1 MWKYQS
7 TIQLL
12 NLTQEELSMSVNEYL
27 KEKPHLLKKKIKS
40 LNPNKF
46 YCLNNY
52 GIFFIGKFGYD
63 EENSKVIITDEYYL
77 TTQAIHKMKTYELDD
92 NNINGKFYEIEE
104 SDLTELDELY
114 RNNISLKDKI
124 AEILSDENNY
134 TKAHLSGILYPY
146 SKEVFYAIDKD
157 SLLSKIENSKNK
169 NLTMRDIRKEMDKE
183 YEKYLDQCETI
194 YQNNKKLDGCIFLDK
209 DEEEDKLTV
218 YIPAK
223 LISESYEGDIAWLT
237 EDGATF
243 NFVYSF
249 LTLNK
254 GKYDYYVL
262 SDNEKISEVKHDF
275 RRCQSAILNLYNKL
289 NEKYTIESNFI

>member
-157 SLLSKIENSKNK
+157 LLLSKIENSKNK

-218 YIPAK
+218 YIPSK

-249 LTLNK
+249 FF
-254 GKYDYYVL
+254 
-262 SDNEKISEVKHDF
+262 S
-275 RRCQSAILNLYNKL
+275 
-289 NEKYTIESNFI
+289 